1 MLIPLLERP
10 MHRRLIPSAALA
22 LTVVSFTCAPPLVA
36 QWLKYPT
43 AGVPRSSGKPNLT
56 APTPRTRDGKPD
68 LSGMWLTADGLP
80 CTPRGTEFQECGSE
94 LPMSRYGINM
104 GIGMPGG
111 LPYQPWAAQQ
121 VKYQTEQNSKDDPH
135 ARCLPDTFVR
145 LYGLPHMQKFVQV
158 PGLLVML
165 DELNAGYRQIFTD
178 GRPLPAEP
186 QPSWQ
191 GYSSGKW
198 VGDTLV
204 IDSIGFR
211 DGLWL
216 DIVGSPMTD
225 AAKVRERIRRPD
237 YGHLEIEVSVD
248 DPKAYTRPWTITL
261 KQAIVVDTELVDEV
275 CLENEKSVQRMLGK

>member
-1 MLIPLLERP
+1 MP
-10 MHRRLIPSAALA
+10 RRLMPSAAVA
-22 LTVVSFTCAPPLVA
+22 LIAAGLLCVSPPLIA
-36 QWLKYPT
+36 QWLKHPS
-43 AGVPRSSGKPNLT
+43 AGVPRTRDGKLNLT
-56 APTPRTRDGKPD
+56 APAPRTRDGKPD
-68 LSGMWLTADGLP
+68 FSGLWLTGDGLP
-80 CTPRGTEFQECGSE
+80 CTQQFGQAFQECGSE

-121 VKYQTEQNSKDDPH
+121 VKTQTEQNSKDDPH
-135 ARCLPDTFVR
+135 ARCFPDTFVR

-165 DELNAGYRQIFTD
+165 DELNAGYRQVFTD
-178 GRPLPAEP
+178 GRPLPADP

-204 IDSIGFR
+204 VDSIGFR

-237 YGHLEIEVSVD
+237 YGHLVVEVTVD
-248 DPKAYTRPWTITL
+248 DSKAYTKPWTVTL
-261 KQAIVVDTELVDEV
+261 KQTLMVDTELVDEI
-275 CLENEKSVQRMLGK
+275 CLENEKSVQRMIGK

>member
-1 MLIPLLERP
+1 MPG
-10 MHRRLIPSAALA
+10 RLIRSAALA
-22 LTVVSFTCAPPLVA
+22 LTVASFICASPLVA

-43 AGVPRSSGKPNLT
+43 AGVPRSRDGKPNLT
-56 APTPRTRDGKPD
+56 APTPRTREGKPD
-68 LSGMWLTADGLP
+68 FSGMWLTADGTP
-80 CTPRGTEFQECGSE
+80 CTERTLGQDFLECGSE
-94 LPMSRYGINM
+94 LPISRYGINM
-104 GIGMPGG
+104 GAGLPGG

-121 VKYQTEQNSKDDPH
+121 VKNQTEQNSKDDPH

-165 DELNAGYRQIFTD
+165 DELNASYRQVFTD
-178 GRPLPAEP
+178 GRPLPADP

-204 IDSIGFR
+204 VDSIGFR

-248 DPKAYTRPWTITL
+248 DSKAYTRPWTVTL
-261 KQAIVVDTELVDEV
+261 KQVIVVDTELVDEI
-275 CLENEKSVQRMLGK
+275 CLENEKSVQRMIGK

>member
-1 MLIPLLERP
+1 LRWSVA
-10 MHRRLIPSAALA
+10 RSYAALT
-22 LTVVSFTCAPPLVA
+22 LTVASFIGASPVVA

-43 AGVPRSSGKPNLT
+43 AGVPRSRDGKPNLT

-68 LSGMWLTADGLP
+68 FSGTWLTADGPP
-80 CTPRGTEFQECGSE
+80 CTAGAETFQQCGSE
-94 LPMSRYGINM
+94 LPMSRYGINI

-121 VKYQTEQNSKDDPH
+121 VKTQTEQNSKDDPH

-145 LYGLPHMQKFVQV
+145 LYGLPHMQKFVQA

-165 DELNAGYRQIFTD
+165 DELNAGYRQVFTD
-178 GRPLPAEP
+178 GRPLPDDP

-198 VGDTLV
+198 MGDTLV
-204 IDSIGFR
+204 VDSIGFR

-237 YGHLEIEVSVD
+237 YGHLEIEVTVD
-248 DPKAYTRPWTITL
+248 DAKAYTRPWTVAL
-261 KQAIVVDTELVDEV
+261 KQAIVIDTELVDEI
-275 CLENEKSVQRMLGK
+275 CLENEKSVQRMIGK

>member
-1 MLIPLLERP
+1 MPKKPI
-10 MHRRLIPSAALA
+10 SSVALA
-22 LTVVSFTCAPPLVA
+22 LIAAGFFCSVSPPLVA

-43 AGVPRSSGKPNLT
+43 ARVPRTGDGKLKLT

-68 LSGMWLTADGLP
+68 FSGLWLTADGDP
-80 CTPRGTEFQECGSE
+80 CASSQEFLVCGSE
-94 LPMSRYGINM
+94 LPISRYGINM
-104 GIGMPGG
+104 GAGMPGG

-121 VKYQTEQNSKDDPH
+121 VKTETEQNSKDDPH
-135 ARCLPDTFVR
+135 ARCMPDTFVR
-145 LYGLPHMQKFVQV
+145 LYGLPHMQKFVQT

-165 DELNAGYRQIFTD
+165 DELNASYRQVFTD
-178 GRPLPAEP
+178 GRPLPNDP

-204 IDSIGFR
+204 VDSIGFR

-237 YGHLEIEVSVD
+237 YGHLEVEVAVD
-248 DPKAYTRPWTITL
+248 DSKAYTRPWTVTL
-261 KQAIVVDTELVDEV
+261 KQAIALNTELVDEI
-275 CLENEKSVQRMLGK
+275 CLENEKSVQRMIGK